1 MVKHPARTLLLVF
14 LAALAVRLVFVGAR
28 YTDDLSAFQTGDYTL
43 YWIGA
48 DHILSQG
55 DLSNSLFLLRPP
67 LFAAVIAVLDLDNL
81 AVLLCNVVLGALLA
95 PLSVILARQLTLGSR
110 AALVVGLIVALDP
123 ASVVYSAFLG
133 PEPLANLT
141 FLGMPIMLLH
151 AVLVCRGGR
160 ALLWG
165 SVAGLLLALSTLTRP
180 APYLVWIPLALWL
193 LVFYRAQ
200 WRTVTVYV
208 LVGLI
213 GIGAWVAHNARVF
226 DNPTVSSVGAYSM
239 LYYRAAS
246 VEHWGADHDMDTV
259 YTDLARRVEARL
271 GHDTSQ
277 VSTMTRHSHYS
288 GPDTLTNAMT
298 ATALDTFQRY
308 PAAYIA
314 TLPVGLARMY
324 GYTSALPRWTRVLE
338 VPWNLALTLGALAG
352 VVIAARRRAWLLA
365 IGTALPVLYYT
376 AGTLFVQTSGM
387 DTRMRTMLTPF
398 LAVGLVVAAG
408 WVAAWRSGQSE
419 DRDVPAG

>member
-1 MVKHPARTLLLVF
+1 MEKHVARTLLLVF
-14 LAALAVRLVFVGAR
+14 LAALAVRLAFVGAR
-28 YTDDLSAFQTGDYTL
+28 YTDDLSRFQTGDYTL

-67 LFAAVIAVLDLDNL
+67 LFAALIAVLDLDNL

-110 AALVVGLIVALDP
+110 APLAVGLIVALDP

-141 FLGMPIMLLH
+141 FLGMLVALLH

-165 SVAGLLLALSTLTRP
+165 GLAGLLLALSTLARP

-193 LVFYRAQ
+193 LIAYRQQ
-200 WRTVTVYV
+200 WRTVAVYV

-213 GIGAWVAHNARVF
+213 GIGGWVAHNAQVF

-277 VSTMTRHSHYS
+277 VTALTRHSHYS
-288 GPDTLTNAMT
+288 GPTALTNAMT
-298 ATALDTFQRY
+298 ATALDTFERY
-308 PAAYIA
+308 PAAYLA

-324 GYTSALPRWTRVLE
+324 SLTNALPRWTLIVE
-338 VPWNLALTLGALAG
+338 APWNLVLTLGALAG
-352 VVIAARRRAWLLA
+352 VLLAARRREWLLA
-365 IGTALPVLYYT
+365 LGVALPVLYYT

-398 LAVGLVVAAG
+398 LAVGLVVAAMRS
-408 WVAAWRSGQSE
+408 AEWRIKLLGGS
-419 DRDVPAG
+419 R